1 MSTYW
6 HHRLDPV
13 SLVSVTEV
21 VLQEDL
27 VLCSRSPCTDDR
39 PSALK
44 L

>member
-21 VLQEDL
+21 ALQEDL
-27 VLCSRSPCTDDR
+27 VLCSRSPCTDDW